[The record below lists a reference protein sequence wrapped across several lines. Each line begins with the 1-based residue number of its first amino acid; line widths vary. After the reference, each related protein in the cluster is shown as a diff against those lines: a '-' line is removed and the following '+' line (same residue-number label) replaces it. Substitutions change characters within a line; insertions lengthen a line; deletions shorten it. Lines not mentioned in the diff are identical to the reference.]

1 MPNDSLREEIEPIR
15 RGALAYLASNR
26 IDTNQRRAHLRNLT
40 NAEKRLTSEIDE
52 RSTHHL
58 AELDAEEVAAIQSKR
73 EQVDKDSTYQR
84 ALQAQKA
91 ADQDFQERRQ
101 VNGGGYPRNISPVL
115 YSIPL
120 ILVGVAE
127 WYVNFATFSAIFI
140 PVFAIAATIIVAAI
154 FAIAS
159 DLHGAYLKQISEIIH
174 PSVEYRNVL
183 GRKLALTIATVALI
197 CAFITVVWLRWI
209 VISDELGLNT
219 GAGVSTFGGAS
230 SSMIWSRLGP
240 TIIVNILIWVLGTLY
255 SWAMHEKVPELREKY
270 RDYLRAS
277 AVVDKKLKP
286 FVAEEKR
293 LNAYYERLRDKNKVA
308 LNEYTTLR
316 DDIRSL
322 IERLKEVKEGEGIS

>member
-15 RGALAYLASNR
+15 RAALGYIAANR
-26 IDTNQRRAHLRNLT
+26 SDSNQRRTHLRNLK
-40 NAEKRLTSEIDE
+40 NAESRLTNEIEE
-52 RSTHHL
+52 RSNHHL
-58 AELDAEEVAAIQSKR
+58 TELDAQEVAAINSFRAQI
-73 EQVDKDSTYQR
+73 DKDPSYQR
-84 ALQAQKA
+84 ASQAQKA
-91 ADQDFQERRQ
+91 AHQDFEDRRQ

-127 WYVNFATFSAIFI
+127 WYVNYATFSAIFI

-183 GRKLALTIATVALI
+183 GRKIALIIATVSLI
-197 CAFITVVWLRWI
+197 CAFITVVWLRWL
-209 VISDELGLNT
+209 VISDQLGISG
-219 GAGVSTFGGAS
+219 GAGAATFGGAT
-230 SSMIWSRLGP
+230 SSMIWSRVGP
-240 TIIVNILIWVLGTLY
+240 TIIINLLIWVLGTLY

-277 AVVDKKLKP
+277 RVVDKKLNP
-286 FVAEEKR
+286 FFAEEKR
-293 LNAYYERLRDKNKVA
+293 LKAHYERERDKNKVA
-308 LNEYTTLR
+308 LNEFLALR
-316 DDIRSL
+316 DDITST
-322 IERLKEVKEGEGIS
+322 IERLQESETA